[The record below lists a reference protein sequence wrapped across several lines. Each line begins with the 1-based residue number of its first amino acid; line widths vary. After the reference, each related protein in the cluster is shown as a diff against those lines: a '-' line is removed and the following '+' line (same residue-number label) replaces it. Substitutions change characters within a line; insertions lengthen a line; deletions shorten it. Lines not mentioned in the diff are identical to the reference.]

1 MTRWTRIV
9 REAYLA
15 LVSNRLRSMLMML
28 SIVIGVGTLAAVM
41 FIGQGTREHALELVA
56 RHGLDMIMVRPGGT
70 EQIFAPETDRT
81 VVALSTE
88 DTEAVASSIVNVQR
102 TSSVQNERDWDVV
115 YGDQTIRQRIFAVE
129 PEWAAVRRRGGFRY
143 GEMFSEANLLR
154 ADRVCVLGSMTA
166 ETLFGDENPV
176 GQTVR
181 IGNDP
186 YQVVGVFNT
195 IGTSSAGSTDWDF
208 RIVIPLTTA
217 AKRLF
222 GRLYLEQIIVQ
233 VSSIEQLVATAEEI
247 RGLLRQRHGIA
258 PGAPDDF
265 FVREPEDVEEAA
277 LDTSDTLSNLLLAT
291 SAIAL
296 LVGGLVIMNIMLL
309 SVSER
314 VQEIGLRRAS
324 GARQGDILAQFLIE
338 TLIVTL
344 AGGVVGLIVGVA
356 AASLL
361 SDLVKI
367 GWSPILVALVA
378 CAAVAMLSGIYPA
391 RKAAAVDPIVALRSV

>member
-1 MTRWTRIV
+1 MTRRTRIV

-15 LVSNRLRSMLMML
+15 LVTNKLRSMLMML
-28 SIVIGVGTLAAVM
+28 SVVIGVGTLATVM
-41 FIGQGTREHALELVA
+41 FIGQGTREHILELIA
-56 RHGLDMIMVRPGGT
+56 RHGLDMVMVRPGGT

-88 DTEAVASSIVNVQR
+88 DTEAIARSITNVQR

-143 GEMFSEANLLR
+143 GGMFSEDHLQR
-154 ADRVCVLGSMTA
+154 ADRVCVLGSVTA
-166 ETLFGDENPV
+166 ETLFGHENPV
-176 GQTVR
+176 GQTIR

-195 IGTSSAGSTDWDF
+195 IGTSAAGSTDWDF

-217 AKRLF
+217 TKRLF
-222 GRLYLEQIIVQ
+222 GRLYLEQIIIQ
-233 VSSIEQLVATAEEI
+233 VSNIDQLAATAEEI
-247 RGLLRQRHGIA
+247 RGLLRQQHGIA
-258 PGAPDDF
+258 AGAPDDF

-291 SAIAL
+291 SATAL
-296 LVGGLVIMNIMLL
+296 LVAGLVIMNIMLL
-309 SVSER
+309 SVSAR

-324 GARQGDILAQFLIE
+324 GARRGDILAQFLTE
-338 TLIVTL
+338 TLLVTL
-344 AGGVVGLIVGVA
+344 TGGAAGLIVGVV
-356 AASLL
+356 ASLLL

-367 GWSPILVALVA
+367 SWVPILIAVVA
-378 CAAVAMLSGIYPA
+378 CAAMAILFGMYPA
-391 RKAAAVDPIVALRSV
+391 RKAAAVDPIVALRNV

>member
-1 MTRWTRIV
+1 M
-9 REAYLA
+9 
-15 LVSNRLRSMLMML
+15 
-28 SIVIGVGTLAAVM
+28 
-41 FIGQGTREHALELVA
+41 Q
-56 RHGLDMIMVRPGGT
+56 
-70 EQIFAPETDRT
+70 Q
-81 VVALSTE
+81 
-88 DTEAVASSIVNVQR
+88 
-102 TSSVQNERDWDVV
+102 
-115 YGDQTIRQRIFAVE
+115 
-129 PEWAAVRRRGGFRY
+129 
-143 GEMFSEANLLR
+143 
-154 ADRVCVLGSMTA
+154 
-166 ETLFGDENPV
+166 
-176 GQTVR
+176 
-181 IGNDP
+181 
-186 YQVVGVFNT
+186 
-195 IGTSSAGSTDWDF
+195 GSTDWDF

-233 VSSIEQLVATAEEI
+233 VSSIEQLAATAEDI

-324 GARQGDILAQFLIE
+324 GARQRDILAQFLIE

-344 AGGVVGLIVGVA
+344 AGGVVGLIVGVVA
-356 AASLL
+356 SSLL